1 MKKAVCF
8 VVLLLALLGVGACGR
23 HVNYGKV
30 YQNGKP
36 MEAREGTIFVNGEE
50 LKGEHALIY
59 CKEGGIGGCLGTGF
73 AIEAGEAG
81 YWAGTELPFT
91 AIVKANG
98 FEVTW
103 LDETRAEL
111 TFQDR
116 IFHLDLEKIVVS
128 DERGWDMLIGVPGAY
143 QTYTVAER
151 ELFLDCRSVEGFFE
165 EIGEDVMRYKIDTRG
180 LRVDVTF
187 QTESPA
193 QEG

>member
-1 MKKAVCF
+1 MKKTVCI
-8 VVLLLALLGVGACGR
+8 VVLLLALLGIGACGR

-36 MEAREGTIFVNGEE
+36 MVAREGTIFVNGEE

-91 AIVKANG
+91 AIVKAYG

-116 IFHLDLEKIVVS
+116 IFHLDLEEMDVNLDTLFGPIA
-128 DERGWDMLIGVPGAY
+128 GAY
-143 QTYTVAER
+143 KTYTIAER
-151 ELFLDCRSVEGFFE
+151 ELFLDCNSISVFFDK
-165 EIGEDVMRYKIDTRG
+165 IDTKMRYEIDTRG

-193 QEG
+193 EE

>member
-1 MKKAVCF
+1 MKKAVCIVF
-8 VVLLLALLGVGACGR
+8 LLLALLGVGACGR
-23 HVNYGKV
+23 YVNYGKV

-91 AIVKANG
+91 AIVKAYG

-116 IFHLDLEKIVVS
+116 IFFRLDLEEMDLNLDTLFGPIAGTYK
-128 DERGWDMLIGVPGAY
+128 
-143 QTYTVAER
+143 TYTIAER
-151 ELFLDCRSVEGFFE
+151 ELFLDCSSISVFFDK
-165 EIGEDVMRYKIDTRG
+165 IDTKMRYEIDTRG

-193 QEG
+193 QE

>member
-1 MKKAVCF
+1 MKKAVCIVF
-8 VVLLLALLGVGACGR
+8 LLLALLGVGACGR

-91 AIVKANG
+91 AIVKAYG

-116 IFHLDLEKIVVS
+116 IFFRLDLEEMDVNLDTLFGPIAGTYK
-128 DERGWDMLIGVPGAY
+128 
-143 QTYTVAER
+143 TYTIAER
-151 ELFLDCRSVEGFFE
+151 ELFLDCSSISVFFDK
-165 EIGEDVMRYKIDTRG
+165 IDTKMRYEIDTRG